1 MTFVQKI
8 KQPQFWNNL
17 LKVAIP
23 FFIIVTLF
31 SLFINSW
38 KQIFAGDWAA
48 VSEFN
53 FDNGKWKIFW
63 GTKVVICF
71 IYGMYVTNKNM
82 K

>member
-1 MTFVQKI
+1 MNFLQKI
-8 KQPQFWNNL
+8 KQQEFWSNV

-31 SLFINSW
+31 SLFFNSW
-38 KQIFAGDWAA
+38 KAIFAGDWAV
-48 VSEFN
+48 VSEIN
-53 FDNGKWKIFW
+53 FDAGKWKIFW

>member
-1 MTFVQKI
+1 MNFSQKI
-8 KQPQFWNNL
+8 KQQEFWSNV

-23 FFIIVTLF
+23 FFLIVTLF
-31 SLFINSW
+31 SLFFNSW
-38 KQIFAGDWAA
+38 KAIFAGDWAV
-48 VSEFN
+48 VSEIN
-53 FDNGKWKIFW
+53 FATGKWKIFW